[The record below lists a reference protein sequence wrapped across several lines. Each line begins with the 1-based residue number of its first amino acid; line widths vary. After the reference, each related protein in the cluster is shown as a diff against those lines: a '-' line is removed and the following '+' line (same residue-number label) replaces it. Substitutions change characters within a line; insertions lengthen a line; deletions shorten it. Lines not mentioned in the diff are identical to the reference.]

1 MKLIDRIQTNL
12 LLVAARINTIETLGR
27 NPVLGFSL
35 TDDMNN
41 LKIESQLVIKV
52 IPFDGN
58 NETMCLC

>member
-12 LLVAARINTIETLGR
+12 LLVAARINTIETLDR

>member
-27 NPVLGFSL
+27 NPVWGFSL